1 MDKINRKNLNKAKKS
16 FYSKD
21 KFFIKLYN
29 MLDDKNI
36 LYTQDNNKTT
46 TNRIPFYTPFLEQKK
61 SIDRSAPYSINAP
74 FQLLHAELPILDFFV
89 KLATD
94 PKYCLLIVD
103 LFTSKIYTYPLKSK
117 NLLKKKLSDFFE
129 DISKKRQ
136 KNVSI
141 HLQTNQEFQQNKI
154 KKLNTKFNVK
164 MFSSRIRGG
173 KAFAD

>member
-1 MDKINRKNLNKAKKS
+1 MSKQSDFEQLKQAKNLLKKLITDSESIFYGMDKINRKNLNKAKKS

-74 FQLLHAELPILDFFV
+74 FQLLHTDVANIRFFCEIGHRPKILS
-89 KLATD
+89 
-94 PKYCLLIVD
+94 PYC
-103 LFTSKIYTYPLKSK
+103 
-117 NLLKKKLSDFFE
+117 
-129 DISKKRQ
+129 
-136 KNVSI
+136 
-141 HLQTNQEFQQNKI
+141 
-154 KKLNTKFNVK
+154 
-164 MFSSRIRGG
+164 
-173 KAFAD
+173 